1 VVPQGPISAACRR
14 LIAQKFER
22 AMADQRARN
31 LYRQSGD
38 RRQRSSSCVAE
49 HADRW
54 VTRAAVMLLA
64 LGLWSSVEGLT
75 VVAHADL
82 GTGIH
87 YLAGS
92 LHTRGWIAICVGIV
106 AIFVGMRARRDDRR
120 WRWAAVT
127 TLVMSAIAQLVMIC
141 QLSRMGALHLYP
153 ELRRSVRADRLR
165 GKLRRKRPPASLVR
179 HRDAMRVAAFGE
191 AAARAPAR
199 CLPGRRTPGRGHTW
213 VPNT

>member
-1 VVPQGPISAACRR
+1 
-14 LIAQKFER
+14 
-22 AMADQRARN
+22 MADQRARN
-31 LYRQSGD
+31 LHRQSGD

-54 VTRAAVMLLA
+54 VTRAAVILLA

-127 TLVMSAIAQLVMIC
+127 TLVMSAIAQLGSLAERAV
-141 QLSRMGALHLYP
+141 RT
-153 ELRRSVRADRLR
+153 RSSYSS
-165 GKLRRKRPPASLVR
+165 G
-179 HRDAMRVAAFGE
+179 GE
-191 AAARAPAR
+191 S
-199 CLPGRRTPGRGHTW
+199 LPGGVMVKNCFDVVHCSVEVREVGHWIGSGGEGGSQYSVVGLGEHDRGS
-213 VPNT
+213 